1 MYEEI
6 YSLNFFYSFLISSF
20 FLIIN
25 IVFSFSVTFKK
36 EKEKKIN
43 FEEYQPLVIFF
54 LIFCLYAIVLNV
66 SIIINF
72 KSLIFFFIQ

>member
-25 IVFSFSVTFKK
+25 IVFSFSVTFKY

-43 FEEYQPLVIFF
+43 FGEYQPLVIFF

-72 KSLIFFFIQ
+72 KSLIFFS